1 MTIVDMPRSADAPL
15 RDAGDRLAAMEARLR
30 QLAQDVDEIKRELR
44 RAQNERLED
53 MTLVVDLLTTTWQA
67 VDRRLSRIDRQLDR
81 LEGSPGRSR
90 RPRLP

>member
-1 MTIVDMPRSADAPL
+1 MTIVDMARSADAPVG
-15 RDAGDRLAAMEARLR
+15 DAGDRLAAIEARLR

-53 MTLVVDLLTTTWQA
+53 MTLVVDLLTTSWQA
-67 VDRRLSRIDRQLDR
+67 IDRRLGRIDRQLDR
-81 LEGSPGRSR
+81 LEGAPARGR